1 MSETPVNKPRIPVRK
16 AFVWIVVIMAVAFVI
31 VSITEI
37 EDILTAVRSGNIAFL
52 LLAVALELVCLLNN
66 AMNYR
71 TLYHLVGLEES
82 LRQIF
87 LISTSSTFINMIAP
101 SGGFGG
107 MVVFMD
113 SAKQRNYSPA
123 KVVVVVILYMIY
135 EYVSLLGVVALGFV
149 ALIQRQNL
157 TTGQI
162 IAAGVLMLFIILFSL
177 LLYLGSHSS
186 KQFGELLFKGAN
198 WINRLMYRFFHR
210 DLIQAEQAHK
220 LAADIEEGVMALRG
234 KKSGLLAP
242 LLYALCNKAL
252 LIGVLTSVFLSL
264 QVPFST
270 GTIVA
275 GYSIAQL
282 IFYITPSPA
291 GIGFVG
297 GIFPITLNALL
308 VPFAKA
314 VLITLI
320 YRGITLWF
328 SFAIGFFSFQKLQR
342 ENANASPH
350 PSEPA

>member
-1 MSETPVNKPRIPVRK
+1 MSETSVNKPRIPMRK
-16 AFVWIVVIMAVAFVI
+16 AFVWISVIMAVAFVI

-37 EDILTAVRSGNIAFL
+37 EDILTAVKTGKMAFL
-52 LLAVALELVCLLNN
+52 LLALALELVCLLNN

-87 LISTSSTFINMIAP
+87 LMSTASTFVNMIAP
-101 SGGFGG
+101 SAGLGG
-107 MVVFMD
+107 MVIFID
-113 SAKQRNYSPA
+113 SAKQRNYSSA
-123 KVVVVVILYMIY
+123 KVMVVGILYVIY

-149 ALIQRQNL
+149 ALIRRQNL

-162 IAAGVLMLFIILFSL
+162 IAAVVLMLFIILFSL

-186 KQFGELLFKGAN
+186 KQLGELLFKGAT

-210 DLIQAEQAHK
+210 DLIKAEQAHT
-220 LAADIEEGVMALRG
+220 LAADIGEGVAALRG
-234 KKSGLLAP
+234 KKGQLLGP
-242 LLYALCNKAL
+242 LLFALCNKAL

-264 QVPFST
+264 KVPFSL

-282 IFYITPSPA
+282 FFYITPSPA
-291 GIGFVG
+291 GVGFVEG
-297 GIFPITLNALL
+297 LFPITLNALL

-320 YRGITLWF
+320 YRGITVWL
-328 SFAIGFFSFQKLQR
+328 SFGIGFFSFNQLQK
-342 ENANASPH
+342 ENANPAPP
-350 PSEPA
+350 PSKLK